1 MISFFVRTFRLRMGW
16 MHLSTSF
23 YSYKPPVAKTVINFL
38 NVYFSNLLY
47 IYIRNRSIL
56 RRTYIYRPQHGPS
69 TWLQS
74 FNYLTLIQLVI
85 KLCFMLTQSSYIPY
99 ILYRFCL
106 PSGNTLGMVKIW
118 MAENGI
124 IRRTPNYIY
133 RLCWKWRCPYGWRDV
148 GFGWSSCCRTKDW
161 KIWCRQARDKR
172 THSSGE

>member
-1 MISFFVRTFRLRMGW
+1 MISSFVRTFRLRMGW
-16 MHLSTSF
+16 MHLSISF

-85 KLCFMLTQSSYIPY
+85 TLCFMLTQSSYIPY

-133 RLCWKWRCPYGWRDV
+133 RLCWKWRCSYGWRDV

-161 KIWCRQARDKR
+161 KI
-172 THSSGE
+172 